1 MGYRNLIAITFAIG
15 TIGFASANN
24 RVAFTVNEPISVAGV
39 PPVTLGPG
47 SYVLRTAD
55 RSGGA
60 SVVQILSKRQD
71 YVYTTVLTI
80 PASRPYADDK
90 RTNPLFGDTVRDS
103 AGTALL
109 VSARGDSGTRVHQ
122 SQQPSRLPNEVP
134 HQSSCNGG
142 PMSARTAPLRSRGA
156 RRISTL

>member
-1 MGYRNLIAITFAIG
+1 MGYRSVIAITFAIG
-15 TIGFASANN
+15 TIGFAGSNN

-39 PPVTLGPG
+39 PAVTLGPG

-60 SVVQILSKRQD
+60 SVVQILSKSQD

-90 RTNPLFGDTVRDS
+90 VQILFSEAPSGIPPYCIIGFRPGTLWDTSSSVP
-103 AGTALL
+103 T
-109 VSARGDSGTRVHQ
+109 
-122 SQQPSRLPNEVP
+122 PSRLPTEVP
-134 HQSSCNGG
+134 HHSNCNCGQ
-142 PMSARTAPLRSRGA
+142 R
-156 RRISTL
+156 